1 MSLIFVNSSKKLER
15 RQGFTGLAVVFALWL
30 SAASCP
36 AARADDVKDTKNR
49 FTVGVATRDV
59 TPQAPVPMWGYGAR
73 HAALSQ
79 GTLDPLEAKTI
90 VIHAGDQKLAIVGW
104 DLGRGP
110 TQAMMKKIRQQVAE
124 KAGIEHVLIS
134 GSHSHHG
141 PVIELVDRDGLGRG
155 KFDAAVAYSQQLPD
169 LLIDA
174 ILEADRTARPA
185 KMGIA
190 TKNINYNRN
199 RHSKREPKATEPMLA
214 VMRFDD
220 EQGKPISVLV
230 NFAAHPTMIEA
241 IVLKFS
247 ADYPGAMK
255 KKVESELGTHC
266 VFMQGAAGDM
276 SANPPAEIGA
286 GEKIPNY
293 VFFGQAL
300 ADQVLELARS
310 IETKKPEQPGIRG
323 KVDHFRFASRV
334 DFSNPLIIA
343 GYGSAFFPEIVANFV
358 EESRDGITP
367 ELNTVLLNGEIAL
380 VGGSGEFF
388 SNHSNRLKERS
399 YAPHTLFFGYCN
411 GHNMYFPTIE
421 AVSEGGYGADPPVSP
436 AEIGAGERVMN
447 QALINIYTLLGKFPE
462 PKAAKSPAQAASA
475 SK

>member
-1 MSLIFVNSSKKLER
+1 MPSRF
-15 RQGFTGLAVVFALWL
+15 LARWSQWKIPGRTFLAAMCLLALAGWT
-30 SAASCP
+30 P
-36 AARADDVKDTKNR
+36 VADAQDTKSR
-49 FTVGVATRDV
+49 FAVGVASRDV
-59 TPQAPVPMWGYGAR
+59 TPQAAVPMWGYGAR

-79 GTLDPLEAKTI
+79 GTLDPLMAKAI
-90 VIHAGDQKLAIVGW
+90 VIQAGDQKLAIIGT

-110 TQAMMKKIRQQVAE
+110 TQAMMQKIRKEVKE
-124 KAGIEHVLIS
+124 KAGIDHVMIS

-141 PVIELVDRDGLGRG
+141 PVIELVDREGLGKG
-155 KFDAAVAYSQQLPD
+155 KFDDAVAYSQKLPD

-174 ILEADRTARPA
+174 ILEADRNAKPA
-185 KMGIA
+185 KMGIG
-190 TKNINYNRN
+190 TRSTTYNRN
-199 RHSKREPKATEPMLA
+199 RHTKRQPPATEPMLA

-220 EQGKPISVLV
+220 EAGKPIAVLV
-230 NFAAHPTMIEA
+230 NFAAHPTMINA

-255 KKVESELGTHC
+255 AKVERELGTHC
-266 VFMQGAAGDM
+266 VFMQGASGDL
-276 SANPPAEIGA
+276 SANPPPSTQAESA
-286 GEKIPNY
+286 EKKPNY
-293 VFFGQAL
+293 VEFGEAL
-300 ADQVLELARS
+300 ADQVLEVARS
-310 IETKKPEQPGIRG
+310 IETKKPEKPSLKG
-323 KVDHFRFASRV
+323 KVDHFRFGSRV
-334 DFSNPLIIA
+334 DFSNPLIIT

-367 ELNTVLLNGEIAL
+367 ELNTVLLNGNIAL

-399 YAPHTLFFGYCN
+399 YVPNTLFFGYCN

-436 AEIGAGERVMN
+436 AEIGAGERMMN
-447 QALINIYTLLGKFPE
+447 QALTNIYTLLGKFPE
-462 PKAAKSPAQAASA
+462 PKE

>member
-1 MSLIFVNSSKKLER
+1 MSLRFLALRSHFPR
-15 RQGFTGLAVVFALWL
+15 RTFLLAACCVLGLFAM
-30 SAASCP
+30 AAT
-36 AARADDVKDTKNR
+36 ADDAADAKTR
-49 FTVGVATRDV
+49 FAVGVANRDL

-79 GTLDPLEAKTI
+79 GSLDPLMAKAI
-90 VIHAGDQKLAIVGW
+90 VIHAGDQKLAIVGT
-104 DLGRGP
+104 DIGRGP
-110 TQAMMKKIRQQVAE
+110 TQAMMQKIRKEVKE
-124 KAGIEHVLIS
+124 KAGIDHVMIS

-141 PVIELVDRDGLGRG
+141 PVIELVDRDGLGKG
-155 KFDAAVAYSQQLPD
+155 KFDAAVAYAQQLPD
-169 LLIDA
+169 MLIDS
-174 ILEADRTARPA
+174 ILEADRTAKPA

-190 TKNINYNRN
+190 TRNTTYNRN
-199 RHSKREPKATEPMLA
+199 RHTKRQPPATEPMLA

-220 EQGKPISVLV
+220 ESGKPIAVLV
-230 NFAAHPTMIEA
+230 NFAAHPTMINA

-255 KKVESELGTHC
+255 KKVEGELGTHC

-276 SANPPAEIGA
+276 SANPPPEPASDSAEKVA
-286 GEKIPNY
+286 NY
-293 VFFGQAL
+293 VHMGNAL

-310 IETKKPEQPGIRG
+310 IETKKPENPGIRG
-323 KVDHFRFASRV
+323 KVDHFTFASRV

-343 GYGSAFFPEIVANFV
+343 GYGSAFFPELVANFV
-358 EESRDGITP
+358 EESKNGITP

-399 YAPHTLFFGYCN
+399 YLPHTLFFGYCN

-436 AEIGAGERVMN
+436 AEIGSGERMMN
-447 QALINIYTLLGKFPE
+447 QALLNIYTMLGKFPE
-462 PKAAKSPAQAASA
+462 AK
-475 SK
+475 KK

>member
-1 MSLIFVNSSKKLER
+1 MSQRF
-15 RQGFTGLAVVFALWL
+15 LAPRSEQIVRTIAILALCAFAL
-30 SAASCP
+30 SADAG
-36 AARADDVKDTKNR
+36 RADDAKTR
-49 FTVGVATRDV
+49 FAVGVASRDV

-79 GTLDPLEAKTI
+79 GSLDPLYAKAI
-90 VIHAGDQKLAIVGW
+90 VIHAGDQKLAIMGT

-110 TQAMMKKIRQQVAE
+110 TQAMMAKIRKEVKE
-124 KAGIEHVLIS
+124 KAGIDHVMIS

-141 PVIELVDRDGLGRG
+141 PVIELMDKDGQGKG
-155 KFDAAVAYSQQLPD
+155 KFDASVAYSRKLPD
-169 LLIDA
+169 LLIEA
-174 ILEADRTARPA
+174 ILEADRAAKPA
-185 KMGIA
+185 KLGVA
-190 TKNINYNRN
+190 TKSVNYNRN
-199 RHSKREPKATEPMLA
+199 RHAKREPKATEPMLA

-220 EQGKPISVLV
+220 EEGKPISVLV
-230 NFAAHPTMIEA
+230 NFAAHPTMINA
-241 IVLKFS
+241 IILKFS

-255 KKVESELGTHC
+255 KKVEGELGTHC

-276 SANPPAEIGA
+276 SANPPPEPKTDSE
-286 GEKIPNY
+286 EKTPNY
-293 VFFGQAL
+293 VHFGNAL
-300 ADQVLELARS
+300 ADQVLELARG
-310 IETKKPEQPGIRG
+310 IETKKPENPGIRG

-343 GYGSAFFPEIVANFV
+343 GYGSAFFPELVANFV

-367 ELNTVLLNGEIAL
+367 EVNTILLNGNIAL

-399 YAPHTLFFGYCN
+399 YVPHTLFFGYCN

-436 AEIGAGERVMN
+436 AEIGSGERMMN
-447 QALINIYTLLGKFPE
+447 QALLNIYTLLGKFPE
-462 PKAAKSPAQAASA
+462 GKEKGGNR
-475 SK
+475 